1 MGSALIRPAPVLDE
15 ALALSRQGLPCFPC
29 SSRKNPTTPHGYKDA
44 TRDSDVLR
52 ELWRRHPGPLIGVA
66 TGETSGLNVL
76 DIDAR
81 HGGAAW
87 FARHRSDLPSTRV
100 HRTRGGGLHLL
111 FQYQAGVGCSAG
123 RIAAG
128 VDVRGSGG
136 YAIWWPAAG
145 LPVLSDLLP
154 AAWPEWLLSF
164 VSPPV
169 RPASPI
175 IRVPDDHTLMK
186 IVRLI
191 AYARPGVT
199 QQSNVLGC
207 LPRRRDGGLRH
218 APARRCRRAY
228 HRSCVSRRFI
238 ATRSEAYGLERYPCE
253 YGRCP
258 WLRLS
263 VAQQHLSIK
272 LSRGNRS
279 S

>member
-1 MGSALIRPAPVLDE
+1 MGAALTGSAPILDE

-44 TRDSDVLR
+44 TRDPDVLR
-52 ELWRRHPGPLIGVA
+52 ELWHRHPGPLIGVV

-100 HRTRGGGLHLL
+100 HRSRSGGLHLL

-191 AYARPGVT
+191 AYARPGERNNLTYWAACRAGEMVASGMLRPDDAAALIT
-199 QQSNVLGC
+199 EAACRAGLS
-207 LPRRRDGGLRH
+207 LPEAKRTAWSGIRASAGGAH
-218 APARRCRRAY
+218 
-228 HRSCVSRRFI
+228 
-238 ATRSEAYGLERYPCE
+238 G
-253 YGRCP
+253 
-258 WLRLS
+258 
-263 VAQQHLSIK
+263 
-272 LSRGNRS
+272 
-279 S
+279 